1 MRLNQQFLYLD
12 TTAPI
17 PVCSPKEVKTY
28 LRLSGFG
35 ILLLFV
41 SSQIS
46 SSILVPYPPF
56 GSIAI
61 SSMSLASILTYL
73 GVYSAAVSVS
83 KDSKLRTEIT
93 KRIQEA
99 DLIGKMEENLIKEV
113 KPVMQRLSQSPK
125 EPAIS
130 SDEDDIRLYVREV
143 LAEIKK
149 HPK

>member
-1 MRLNQQFLYLD
+1 
-12 TTAPI
+12 
-17 PVCSPKEVKTY
+17 
-28 LRLSGFG
+28 
-35 ILLLFV
+35 
-41 SSQIS
+41 
-46 SSILVPYPPF
+46 
-56 GSIAI
+56 
-61 SSMSLASILTYL
+61 MSLASILTYL